1 MSSAS
6 FNMFPE
12 GKLYYSPAEI
22 ERSGLMTHSTL
33 YRRIASGELA
43 HVKIGKTIRVPRASL
58 DAFIRSH
65 SVEMGAS
72 Q

>member
-1 MSSAS
+1 
-6 FNMFPE
+6 MFPE

-22 ERSGLMTHSTL
+22 EKSGLMTHSTL

-58 DAFIRSH
+58 DAFITSH
-65 SVEMGAS
+65 SVDADGS
-72 Q
+72 R